1 MGKIVERLIIRGI
14 NGLCHLK
21 IGHRRR
27 IVSVPE
33 SSNAHG
39 FVFSEQREICPAR
52 YGIIDC
58 LRFYG
63 EKLHIDRSKGI
74 GRLICSSV
82 IESVD
87 RFDQILIGR
96 SLGIG
101 LVDPGICRI
110 HCLLGLF
117 DFSPERRHL
126 CLVHSHIGRIR
137 RDLLIRLIAD
147 RFRSG
152 GHKKEPDRRCSDQHP
167 CEQIKDRRSDIGL
180 PERMDR
186 LYIAGIDKRRISALI
201 LLPGPPDGESGLK
214 SRRKSR
220 LFVHFLQESQG
231 RRVRLIDP
239 DSLLQK
245 FSRFLILT
253 VLNIEERE
261 KVISLDQL
269 RILGQDLLE
278 LDHRDVFIAVIT
290 VLQCQIIL
298 FDRLVDDIQTVRVL
312 LEVLD
317 IFDGNVV
324 VRLNIFGNDPL
335 RERRHDL
342 SHLKID
348 ETEKIPGRDI
358 QLVEFQ
364 ASPEHI
370 DRPGEISDLSLFE
383 PLIIVKSG
391 QHDRLLLH
399 RNIAA
404 AVRTVSGLC
413 ELRPAVHTFHS
424 ESLLLTDVSFSIS

>member
-1 MGKIVERLIIRGI
+1 M
-14 NGLCHLK
+14 
-21 IGHRRR
+21 
-27 IVSVPE
+27 
-33 SSNAHG
+33 
-39 FVFSEQREICPAR
+39 
-52 YGIIDC
+52 
-58 LRFYG
+58 
-63 EKLHIDRSKGI
+63 
-74 GRLICSSV
+74 
-82 IESVD
+82 
-87 RFDQILIGR
+87 
-96 SLGIG
+96 
-101 LVDPGICRI
+101 
-110 HCLLGLF
+110 
-117 DFSPERRHL
+117 
-126 CLVHSHIGRIR
+126 
-137 RDLLIRLIAD
+137 
-147 RFRSG
+147 
-152 GHKKEPDRRCSDQHP
+152 
-167 CEQIKDRRSDIGL
+167 
-180 PERMDR
+180 
-186 LYIAGIDKRRISALI
+186 
-201 LLPGPPDGESGLK
+201 
-214 SRRKSR
+214 
-220 LFVHFLQESQG
+220 
-231 RRVRLIDP
+231 
-239 DSLLQK
+239 
-245 FSRFLILT
+245 
-253 VLNIEERE
+253 
-261 KVISLDQL
+261 ISLDQL

-290 VLQCQIIL
+290 VLQRQIIL

-317 IFDGNVV
+317 IFDGYVV

-335 RERRHDL
+335 RERRHYL

-391 QHDRLLLH
+391 QHDRLFLH